1 MRFTKTGRK
10 ICLLLSFPLERILV
24 KLTGPELHL
33 LLNLE
38 KQITARLKEMVTI
51 WFLERNASTSL
62 KEELSHACF
71 LNPAKY
77 LLSSV
82 IDRLFS

>member
-1 MRFTKTGRK
+1 MGFIKTSRK
-10 ICLLLSFPLERILV
+10 ICILLSFSQEGILV
-24 KLTGPELHL
+24 RLTGPEQHL

-38 KQITARLKEMVTI
+38 KQITGKTKGNGDHLVPGEKPNCFI
-51 WFLERNASTSL
+51 

-77 LLSSV
+77 LLSGI

>member
-1 MRFTKTGRK
+1 MRFIKTSRK
-10 ICLLLSFPLERILV
+10 ICLSLSFPREGILV
-24 KLTGPELHL
+24 KLTAPELHL

-38 KQITARLKEMVTI
+38 KQITGKTKGNGDHVVPGEKPNCFI
-51 WFLERNASTSL
+51 
-62 KEELSHACF
+62 KGELSHACF

-77 LLSSV
+77 LLSSI

>member
-1 MRFTKTGRK
+1 MRLIKKGRK
-10 ICLLLSFPLERILV
+10 ICILMSFPQEGALV
-24 KLTGPELHL
+24 KLTEQHL

-38 KQITARLKEMVTI
+38 KQITGKTKGNGDHLVPGEKPNCFI
-51 WFLERNASTSL
+51 

-77 LLSSV
+77 LLSGV